1 MNGEV
6 DPPFRPQH
14 PIPDPNDFPTSPGR
28 VGARSCC
35 HGRTARPECV
45 LPRSFQGRHGPQS
58 VSGAYAADPSVPSSA
73 DRFRLRHNLHG
84 LHPDLEHP
92 ISHSQRRSITMRSSV
107 CPTLRMK
114 LCSKSRSKLR
124 LKLCSPM
131 HPTLRTT
138 WRTTYFTSL
147 SPFSWSQVALPT
159 KN

>member
-45 LPRSFQGRHGPQS
+45 LPRSFQGRHGPQC
-58 VSGAYAADPSVPSSA
+58 VSGAYAADPSVPSTAA

-84 LHPDLEHP
+84 LHPDIEHP
-92 ISHSQRRSITMRSSV
+92 TSCWQRRSITMRTSV
-107 CPTLRMK
+107 CPTLRA
-114 LCSKSRSKLR
+114 RLR
-124 LKLCSPM
+124 LKLRPKLRPKLCSTM
-131 HPTLRTT
+131 RPTLRTT
-138 WRTTYFTSL
+138 RRTAS
-147 SPFSWSQVALPT
+147 
-159 KN
+159 